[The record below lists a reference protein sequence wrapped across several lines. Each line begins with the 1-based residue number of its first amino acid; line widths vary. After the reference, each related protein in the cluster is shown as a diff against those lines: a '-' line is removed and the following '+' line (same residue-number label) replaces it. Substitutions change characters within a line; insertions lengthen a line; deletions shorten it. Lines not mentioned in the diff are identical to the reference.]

1 MSKYSGKCDVADWC
15 DGFTDEQLLAMRFYI
30 GRNIVPLKIE
40 SQKDLAPYYAH
51 LVSAASGQ
59 VVRISE
65 ESFVDSEERE
75 HLTWRLENV
84 KKYYRKCKRMKIPYD
99 MDEAVKQSSFFTSSD
114 IDREI
119 AKRVG
124 EQGNKA
130 TIDGLRLPLQEHNR
144 KKLFTEMVRL
154 GWEKER
160 AAFWIWNDFSESLK
174 HCQDKEGDGLS
185 ESEGEET

>member
-51 LVSAASGQ
+51 LVSAASGSDI
-59 VVRISE
+59 RISE
-65 ESFVDSEERE
+65 ESFVDLEERE
-75 HLTWRLENV
+75 HLTWRLEKV

-124 EQGNKA
+124 EKGSKA
-130 TIDGLRLPLQEHNR
+130 TIDGLRLSFQEHHR
-144 KKLFTEMVRL
+144 KELFTEMVRL
-154 GWEKER
+154 GWNKEQ
-160 AAFWIWNDFSESLK
+160 ADYWIWNDVKRLYKYCQKEST
-174 HCQDKEGDGLS
+174 
-185 ESEGEET
+185 GEET